1 MKKFIALA
9 SVITLLVSCGKSND
23 KGELVGV
30 KGKKWHHSLLD
41 YSIYQYEWRLDE
53 QERKVPFVFNTD
65 SNMWIKIN
73 NLHIHSKQLAD
84 CLSKQLY

>member
-30 KGKKWHHSLLD
+30 KGKKWKQLLLD
-41 YSIYQYEWRLDE
+41 LFTW
-53 QERKVPFVFNTD
+53 
-65 SNMWIKIN
+65 M
-73 NLHIHSKQLAD
+73 KQ
-84 CLSKQLY
+84 K